1 MKIGIICNHTKPQV
15 KDLIPGMVEFLLSA
29 GQTPI
34 LEPDTAE
41 SMDRPELGKQQND
54 LLSESDALVT
64 LGGDGTILHLARN
77 IYPRKIPVMG
87 VNLGKVGFLSE
98 FTVDDVYPALEA
110 LISGK
115 VKISKRSM
123 LQVEVSSTG
132 SGRISYSSPALNDVY
147 ITRRPS
153 GRMAHVRVHC
163 DGCLINS
170 YRADGLLISTPTG
183 STAHAM
189 SAGGP
194 ILLPETGCFVVV
206 PICPFTLMNRPVI
219 VDDKSLLSIIPG
231 QIGQD
236 LVVVVDGQIEQRLQP
251 DEKVLVKLAPETF
264 MLATSPSKSVFD
276 IMREKFSWGN

>member
-1 MKIGIICNHTKPQV
+1 MKIGIICNHDKPQI
-15 KDLIPGMVEFLLSA
+15 KELIPGIVEFLLSA
-29 GQTPI
+29 GQSPI
-34 LEPDTAE
+34 LESETAE
-41 SMDRPELGKQQND
+41 VMKRPELGKLQKD
-54 LLSESDALVT
+54 LLTESDALVT

-77 IYPRKIPVMG
+77 IYPRQIPVMG

-115 VKISKRSM
+115 VGISERSM
-123 LQVEVSSTG
+123 LHVEVSSTG
-132 SGRISYSSPALNDVY
+132 SKKISYSSPALNDVY

-153 GRMAHVRVHC
+153 GRMAHLRVFH
-163 DGCLINS
+163 DRCLINS

-194 ILLPETGCFVVV
+194 ILLPKTGCFVVV
-206 PICPFTLMNRPVI
+206 PICPFTLMNRPV
-219 VDDKSLLSIIPG
+219 VVSDQGELSVIPG

-251 DEKVLVKLAPETF
+251 DEKVLVKLAPEKF
-264 MLATSPSKSVFD
+264 ILATSPSRSVFD